1 MRGANQQRG
10 FTLIELITVVVILSI
25 VAVIGSQF
33 VVSST
38 QNYEITRT
46 RALLVNT
53 GRQAIEQMT
62 RQLRIA
68 LPYSLVISAGDQCI
82 KFMPIAA
89 GGNYLTQVPDSA
101 NGAAPRE
108 NIATS
113 PFVVEYGVAQW
124 LSIGALSSEEL
135 YGTTDPD
142 SLAAIGSTGAN
153 SITLS
158 SSKRWQ
164 RNSINRR
171 FYVLND
177 PQAFCLVGTQLRFYP
192 NQSTTDTTVNVSQ
205 NFELMAENV
214 FTIDTLPPFALS
226 AGSENRNAL
235 VTINLAFARGPERVN
250 LTQEV
255 IIRNVP

>member
-1 MRGANQQRG
+1 MRDVNEQQG

-38 QNYEITRT
+38 QNYETTRT

-53 GRQAIEQMT
+53 GRQAVEQMT

-68 LPYSLVISAGDQCI
+68 LPYSLVTSAGDQCI

-89 GGNYLTQVPDSA
+89 GGNYLTPVPDTA
-101 NGAAPRE
+101 NGAAANA
-108 NIATS
+108 NIAVS
-113 PFVVEYGVAQW
+113 PFDVEYGAAQW
-124 LSIGALSSEEL
+124 VSIGALSSAEL
-135 YGTTDPD
+135 YATNPV
-142 SLAAIGSTGAN
+142 SLAPLTGTGAN
-153 SITLS
+153 SLTLS
-158 SSKRWQ
+158 AAKQWQ

-171 FYVLND
+171 FYVLNN

-192 NQSTTDTTVNVSQ
+192 NQSTANTNIDLSEDY
-205 NFELMAENV
+205 ELMAENV
-214 FTIDTLPPFALS
+214 FAIDSRAPFALS

-235 VTINLAFARGPERVN
+235 VTINLAFANGPERVD

-255 IIRNVP
+255 MIRNVP

>member
-1 MRGANQQRG
+1 MRGFNEQRG

-38 QNYEITRT
+38 QNYETTRT

-53 GRQAIEQMT
+53 GRQAVEQMT

-68 LPYSLVISAGDQCI
+68 LPYSLVTSAGDQCI

-89 GGNYLTQVPDSA
+89 GGNYLNPVPDAA
-101 NGAAPRE
+101 NGAAASLT
-108 NIATS
+108 IAVS
-113 PFVVEYGVAQW
+113 PFDVEYGSAQW
-124 LSIGALSSEEL
+124 VSIGALSSAEL
-135 YGTTDPD
+135 YATAPD
-142 SLAAIGSTGAN
+142 SMALVSSTGAN

-158 SSKRWQ
+158 SSKQWQ

-171 FYVLND
+171 FYLLNN
-177 PQAFCLVGTQLRFYP
+177 PQAFCLVGTELRFYP
-192 NQSTTDTTVNVSQ
+192 NQSAANTNVNVSDG
-205 NFELMAENV
+205 FELMAENV
-214 FTIDTLPPFALS
+214 FVVDTLAPFALS

-235 VTINLAFARGPERVN
+235 VTINLAFASGPERVN

-255 IIRNVP
+255 MIRNVP

>member
-1 MRGANQQRG
+1 MSGFNKQHG

-38 QNYEITRT
+38 QNYETTRT

-53 GRQAIEQMT
+53 GRQAVEQMT

-68 LPYSLVISAGDQCI
+68 LPYSLVTSAGDQCI

-89 GGNYLTQVPDSA
+89 GGNYLTPVPDTA
-101 NGAAPRE
+101 NGAAANV
-108 NIATS
+108 NIAVS
-113 PFVVEYGVAQW
+113 PFDVEYGAAQW
-124 LSIGALSSEEL
+124 VSIGALSSAEL
-135 YGTTDPD
+135 YATNPV
-142 SLAAIGSTGAN
+142 SLAPLTGTGAN
-153 SITLS
+153 SLTLS
-158 SSKRWQ
+158 APKQWQ

-171 FYVLND
+171 FYVLNN

-192 NQSTTDTTVNVSQ
+192 NQSTANTNIDLSA
-205 NFELMAENV
+205 NFALMAENV
-214 FTIDTLPPFALS
+214 FAVDTFAPFALS

-235 VTINLAFARGPERVN
+235 VMINLAFASGSERVD

-255 IIRNVP
+255 MIRNVP

>member
-1 MRGANQQRG
+1 MRGANRQRG

-38 QNYEITRT
+38 QNYETTRT

-68 LPYSLVISAGDQCI
+68 LPYSLVTSAGDQCI

-89 GGNYLTQVPDSA
+89 GGNYLTQVPDLA
-101 NGAAPRE
+101 NGAAASSA
-108 NIATS
+108 IAVS
-113 PFVVEYGVAQW
+113 PFDVEYGSAQW
-124 LSIGALSSEEL
+124 VSIGALSSAEL
-135 YGTTDPD
+135 YAANPV
-142 SLAAIGSTGAN
+142 SLASLGGTGA
-153 SITLS
+153 SSLTLS
-158 SSKRWQ
+158 AAKQWQ

-171 FYVLND
+171 FYVLNN

-192 NQSTTDTTVNVSQ
+192 NQSTTDSTVNVSQ

-214 FTIDTLPPFALS
+214 FAIDTFLPFVLS

-235 VTINLAFARGPERVN
+235 VTINLAFASGPERVN

-255 IIRNVP
+255 MIRNVP

>member
-38 QNYEITRT
+38 QNYETTRT

-68 LPYSLVISAGDQCI
+68 LPYSLVTSAGDQCI

-89 GGNYLTQVPDSA
+89 GGNYLTPVPDSA
-101 NGAAPRE
+101 NGAAASST
-108 NIATS
+108 IAVS
-113 PFVVEYGVAQW
+113 PFDVEYGLAQW
-124 LSIGALSSEEL
+124 VSIGALSSAEL
-135 YGTTDPD
+135 YAANPV
-142 SLAAIGSTGAN
+142 SLASLGGTGA
-153 SITLS
+153 SSLTLS
-158 SSKRWQ
+158 AAKQWQ

-171 FYVLND
+171 FYVLNN
-177 PQAFCLVGTQLRFYP
+177 PQAFCLVGAQLRFYP
-192 NQSTTDTTVNVSQ
+192 NQSETNIAVDVTQS
-205 NFELMAENV
+205 FELMAENV
-214 FTIDTLPPFALS
+214 FAVGTLPPFALS
-226 AGSENRNAL
+226 GGSENRNAL
-235 VTINLAFARGPERVN
+235 VTINLAFASGPERMN

-255 IIRNVP
+255 MIRNVP